1 MAATYFFGII
11 GLQLS
16 FSLPYFQALT
26 PLNLLVSAGILFAF
40 HTSWNWTFLLFCLLA
55 YLTGFFVEVAGVASG
70 QIFGQYSYGS
80 TLGFK
85 WWNVPL
91 IIGLNWLVLI
101 YCTGIIASR
110 FSIPLFFKAL
120 FASSLM
126 VLLDLFI
133 EPVAIAYDFWSWE
146 TPQIPVRNYVAW
158 FIISFCLHLLFFSL
172 PFRKEN
178 PAAKFLYLLQLVFFL
193 ILCLFTIY

>member
-11 GLQLS
+11 GLQLP
-16 FSLPYFQALT
+16 FSLEYFKALT
-26 PLNLLVSAGILFAF
+26 PLNLLLTAAILFAF
-40 HTSWNWTFLLFCLLA
+40 HTHWNRAFGLFCGLT
-55 YLTGFFVEVAGVASG
+55 YLTGFFVEVAGVATG
-70 QIFGQYSYGS
+70 ALFGQYAYGP
-80 TLGFK
+80 TLGLK

-101 YCTGIIASR
+101 YVTGIITAQ
-110 FSIPLFFKAL
+110 FSISKPVKAL
-120 FASSLM
+120 LASCLM
-126 VLLDLFI
+126 VLLDIFI
-133 EPVAIAYDFWSWE
+133 EPVAIAFDFWRWE
-146 TPQIPVRNYVAW
+146 GGQIPFRNYVAW
-158 FIISFCLHLLFFSL
+158 FVISFILHLLFFYL